1 MHRRTQPRPHSRT
14 AQDRTPRR
22 RTALAVSAALLAAAP
37 LLTACGGDAHPG
49 AAAVVGGERI
59 DVASLQAQVKDV
71 RDAQAASPES
81 AQLVAS
87 TGDLGRRKLNSMIFD
102 RIVERVARDHG
113 VTASRAELQATRTAF
128 VRQSGGEDRLATAL
142 LQEQG
147 VAPGQIDDVVRRNVL
162 LGKIAD
168 KVGADDSP
176 EGQKKLTDVF
186 TAASKDLG
194 VDVNPRYGAWDDT
207 RIQLASAT
215 TPWLR
220 QVSGAPDAVG
230 AGA

>member
-1 MHRRTQPRPHSRT
+1 MHRRTQPRKP
-14 AQDRTPRR
+14 RTPRTPR
-22 RTALAVSAALLAAAP
+22 RTALAVSAALLVAAP

-71 RDAQAASPES
+71 RTAQAASPES
-81 AQLVAS
+81 AQLVAA
-87 TGDLGRRKLNSMIFD
+87 TGDLSRRKLNSMIFD
-102 RIVERVARDHG
+102 RVVEKVARDNG
-113 VTASRAELQATRTAF
+113 VTASRAELQRTRTAF
-128 VRQSGGEDRLATAL
+128 VRQSGGEDRLAAAL

-147 VAPGQIDDVVRRNVL
+147 VAPGQIDGVVRRNVL
-162 LGKIAD
+162 LNKIAA

-186 TAASKDLG
+186 TAASKGMDI
-194 VDVNPRYGAWDDT
+194 DVNPRFGAWDDAQI
-207 RIQLASAT
+207 RLAST
-215 TPWLR
+215 TPAWLR
-220 QVSGAPDAVG
+220 RISQDPNAAP

>member
-1 MHRRTQPRPHSRT
+1 MHRRTLRRTQPRTH
-14 AQDRTPRR
+14 R

-37 LLTACGGDAHPG
+37 LLTACGNDAHPG

-81 AQLVAS
+81 AQLVAA

-102 RIVERVARDHG
+102 RVVEKVARDNG
-113 VTASRAELQATRTAF
+113 VTASRAELQQTRTAF
-128 VRQSGGEDRLATAL
+128 VRQSGGEDRLAAAL

-147 VAPGQIDDVVRRNVL
+147 VAPGQIDGVVRRNVL
-162 LGKIAD
+162 LNKIAAE
-168 KVGADDSP
+168 VGADDSP

-186 TAASKDLG
+186 TAASKDLAI
-194 VDVNPRYGAWDDT
+194 DVNPRFGAWDDAQI
-207 RIQLASAT
+207 RLAAAS

-220 QVSGAPDAVG
+220 QISKAPEAVG
-230 AGA
+230 TGA